1 MICEETGSLVQLT
14 GKRRDKKDATPHS
27 QQQFYSML
35 VWIGLERGYKSGY
48 AAAKFRDRYGHWP
61 RGLSEVPMA
70 PDAAFLNWLKSQ
82 QIAFHKR
89 RQKEARHAA

>member
-1 MICEETGSLVQLT
+1 MQLN
-14 GKRRDKKDATPHS
+14 GKRRDKDERHAAQPAA
-27 QQQFYSML
+27 
-35 VWIGLERGYKSGY
+35 GLFH
-48 AAAKFRDRYGHWP
+48 AAVGRARARIQIRLCQRRSSRTRYGQWP

-89 RQKEARHAA
+89 RQKEARRAA